1 MMLRTLLLSSLLAAF
16 SLAAVAQAPATL
28 KLTKQQIESVQDE
41 LHQRGYLKT
50 RATGVVDQKTREA
63 LRKYQAD
70 NGLPV
75 SGRIDAETMEKLGV
89 GANGSASEPQNQ
101 RKPGI
106 VPKIGYAVK
115 DTTTSTTGAVKGAAN
130 SAANSAGRTV
140 KAGADKTT
148 ETASDVGESSVNGA
162 KAVGRGAQG
171 ATRKVSDT
179 LVGRSDA
186 DISEDVRRVLAESPA
201 TEKVRSR
208 VDSGKVKLTL
218 DGETT
223 PELDKAVTKIRAISG
238 VKSVEITKP

>member
-1 MMLRTLLLSSLLAAF
+1 MVVRALLMLSLLVAL
-16 SLAAVAQAPATL
+16 SLQAVAQEPTTL
-28 KLTKQQIESVQDE
+28 KLTKQQIELVQDE

-50 RATGVVDQKTREA
+50 RATGVVDEKTREA
-63 LRKYQAD
+63 LRKYQGD

-89 GANGSASEPQNQ
+89 GGTGGPSEPQSQ
-101 RKPGI
+101 RKPGL
-106 VPKIGYAVK
+106 VPKLGYAVK

-130 SAANSAGRTV
+130 SAGKTV

-171 ATRKVSDT
+171 ATRKASDT

-186 DISEDVRRVLAESPA
+186 DISEDVRKILAESPA
-201 TEKVRSR
+201 TEKIRSR
-208 VDSGKVKLTL
+208 VDSGKVKLML
-218 DGETT
+218 DGENT
-223 PELDKAVTKIRAISG
+223 PELDKAVTKIREVSG